1 MKICE
6 VCNSRKLKKVLDLG
20 KHPLCDDLLR
30 VNSKKKNKLYPIEII
45 FCLNCFTAFNK
56 KIIKKKIL
64 FSENYH
70 YRSRLTNDVLMGM
83 KDLVDSCEKR
93 TSLEKKV
100 ILDIGCNDGSLLD
113 LFKKKKCIT
122 IGIEPTNAAKDIKK
136 IHNKIYNNY
145 FTKNIAQDIKKNF
158 L

>member
-6 VCNSRKLKKVLDLG
+6 VCNSRKLKKVMDLG
-20 KHPLCDDLLR
+20 KHPLCDDLLK
-30 VNSKKKNKLYPIEII
+30 VDSKKKNQLYPIEII

-83 KDLVDSCEKR
+83 KDLVESCENR
-93 TSLEKKV
+93 TPLEKRV

-113 LFKKKKCIT
+113 F
-122 IGIEPTNAAKDIKK
+122 
-136 IHNKIYNNY
+136 
-145 FTKNIAQDIKKNF
+145 F
-158 L
+158 